1 MPSFST
7 ILPTQLYR
15 KKRTMNQN
23 EFLQFTHELSRD
35 LEGIDDIQALEIAES
50 VIRDRPDVA
59 KIIRQLYDVSPGQE
73 AEILANRL

>member
-1 MPSFST
+1 
-7 ILPTQLYR
+7 
-15 KKRTMNQN
+15 MNQN